1 MEIKSSIKARI
12 KGLVILFLWPL
23 FFCNAQSNT
32 VVHLS
37 YNIKEP
43 FKSVRKIENL
53 NGDINFHIDNE
64 YFRYQEGKDEI
75 SRIALACLEDIEIID
90 IGALLTL
97 SHQKKRELLEKE
109 KKTSVIHVLTKDQT
123 FDKIYLYEK
132 TELGTI
138 ERYEVRWIEK
148 IE

>member
-1 MEIKSSIKARI
+1 METKTAIKARI
-12 KGLVILFLWPL
+12 KGLVVLFLLPL
-23 FFCNAQSNT
+23 FFCNAQSNS

-43 FKSVRKIENL
+43 FKSVRKIENV
-53 NGDINFHIDNE
+53 NGNIDFHIDNE
-64 YFRYQEGKDEI
+64 YFQYQEGKDEI
-75 SRIALACLEDIEIID
+75 SKIEPACLEDIEIID
-90 IGALLTL
+90 IGTLLRL
-97 SHQKKRELLEKE
+97 SWQKKKELLEKE
-109 KKTSVIHVLTKDQT
+109 EKTGVIHVLTKDQT

>member
-1 MEIKSSIKARI
+1 METRTAIKAGI
-12 KGLVILFLWPL
+12 KGLVILFLLPL
-23 FFCNAQSNT
+23 FFCSAQSNS

-43 FKSVRKIENL
+43 FKSVNKIENL
-53 NGDINFHIDNE
+53 NGNIDFHIDNE
-64 YFRYQEGKDEI
+64 YFQYYEGKDEI
-75 SRIALACLEDIEIID
+75 NKIAPACLEDIEIID
-90 IGALLTL
+90 IGVLLRM
-97 SHQKKRELLEKE
+97 SQQKKRELLEKE
-109 KKTSVIHVLTKDQT
+109 EKSSVIRVLTKDQT